1 LKPRGALIPILLCAT
16 LAALSCIACKKDPE
30 RGQAAPIAAKSALEG
45 IWRDQDDSL
54 ARAIREALDHP
65 ETTTTLDLRPF
76 QEDAEGNDNWASL
89 PPELW
94 KLKKL
99 RSLSIACFEGLDTV
113 SARLGDLTRLE
124 TLVIDNGNGCA
135 MNVRLPESIGKLRNL
150 RVLRLWGAID
160 THVMPVG
167 DPSPERARFK
177 PLPEALGELDGLEEL
192 DLGRND
198 LREVPPEIERLR
210 SLRVL
215 GLSFNDLDSVPDF
228 VGRMPRLRSL
238 AVDANNHIRLPLSL
252 ADREGLSV
260 SMGGNALSFADQDS
274 LRRAFPNIAFYF
286 ESEFDDGR
294 ANDYVDHNGDTV
306 ILRSR

>member
-1 LKPRGALIPILLCAT
+1 MRPRASFAV
-16 LAALSCIACKKDPE
+16 
-30 RGQAAPIAAKSALEG
+30 SALLTALVSAPLIFTGCEKG
-45 IWRDQDDSL
+45 SKPAATRAPADSTGRE
-54 ARAIREALDHP
+54 AEDTEPSSEAIRIALAHP
-65 ETTTTLDLRPF
+65 ETTTVLNLVPF
-76 QEDAEGNDNWASL
+76 ERDSEGNLQWKAL
-89 PPELW
+89 PEALW
-94 KLKKL
+94 RLKKL

-113 SARLGDLTRLE
+113 SARLGELTHLE
-124 TLVIDNGNGCA
+124 KFVIDNGNGCA
-135 MNVRLPESIGKLRNL
+135 MNVRLPESIGKLKNL

-160 THVMPVG
+160 THVLPEG

-177 PLPEALGELDGLEEL
+177 PLPDALGDLDGLEEL

-198 LREVPPEIERLR
+198 LREVPPQVERLR
-210 SLRVL
+210 GLRVL
-215 GLSFNDLDSVPDF
+215 GLSFNNLDSVPDF
-228 VGRMPRLRSL
+228 VGRMPNLRSL

-274 LRRAFPNIAFYF
+274 LRRAFPNIALYF

-306 ILRSR
+306 ILRDR